1 MDMAAIRTALTLPMK
16 LADLYDVTAFVDPAA
31 SKSPLK
37 KQRAQAAIVVVA
49 QDEQR
54 HVFVR
59 YSWARQCHT
68 DELSEKIFDVNAKFL
83 PRTFGAEANAMQI
96 LYGESL
102 QREARQRGVKLP
114 LVPVYQPPQQKKE
127 WRIRAALQ
135 TLIAEGRLLLRYE
148 DDELRQQLLRFPQ
161 ALRVDLVDALAS
173 AVTLLPTRP
182 LPAQRADARA
192 GLASYLRASGI
203 PPAEIARRL
212 QVADRECVPYERR

>member
-1 MDMAAIRTALTLPMK
+1 MMLRELVDT
-16 LADLYDVTAFVDPAA
+16 TAFVDPAA

-49 QDEQR
+49 QAEHAGR
-54 HVFVR
+54 IHVFTR

-68 DELSEKIFDVNAKFL
+68 DELSDKIFDVNAQFASPL
-83 PRTFGAEANAMQI
+83 FGAEANAMQI

-102 QREARQRGVKLP
+102 QREARQRGVKLK
-114 LVPVYQPPQQKKE
+114 LVPVYQPPMQKKE

-135 TLIAEGRLLLRYE
+135 TLIAEGRLFLRPK
-148 DDELRQQLLRFPQ
+148 DEELKQQLLRFPQ

-173 AVTLLPTRP
+173 AVTLLPVRP

-192 GLASYLRASGI
+192 GLAQYLRASGV
-203 PPAEIARRL
+203 PPAEITRRL
-212 QVADRECVPYERR
+212 QMAERERRSA